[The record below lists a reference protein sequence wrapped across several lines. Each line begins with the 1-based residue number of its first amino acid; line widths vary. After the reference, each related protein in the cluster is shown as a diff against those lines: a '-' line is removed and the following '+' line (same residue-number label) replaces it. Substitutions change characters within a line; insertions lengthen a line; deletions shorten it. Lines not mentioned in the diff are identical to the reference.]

1 MSSGAQVTSYM
12 ITELSPGVTPAT
24 GAWDTLRLTG
34 NTLSPTVNTQVSDE
48 ITDSRISQGSVVSSA
63 DIQGDLVGE
72 LSYGTFDKLLEA
84 AFYGTWTGDVLTVGS
99 TRRTFTVA
107 KNFNDVSVYT
117 LFRGMHVSVFAL
129 DIPSDGKITATF
141 SLAGLD
147 YSDGDTST
155 VGTINPPTTTPFMS
169 NLNIGNISVDGA
181 SLEGIAC
188 VSALTVNLD
197 NSLQA
202 QRCIGSGKL
211 GPGAQIAT
219 EAAITG
225 TITLAWSNRA
235 WQIWKNTFSRKTMEV
250 EFPITD
256 SLGNRYDLSFPALEV
271 DGDLPNGGKRDLI
284 EVTLN
289 WTVSKQAPTIT
300 RVPFI
305 PVSSVSVTPTT
316 ASIAVAATRQLAAS
330 ALPSGA
336 AQNVTWS
343 SSAPSIATVNSSGLV
358 TGVAA
363 GSAVITATSVSDPTK
378 TATSAITVT
387 A

>member
-1 MSSGAQVTSYM
+1 MSSGARVTSYL
-12 ITELSPGVTPAT
+12 ISETTPGLTPDT
-24 GAWDTLRLTG
+24 GAWDTLRLTS

-48 ITDSRISQGSVVSSA
+48 ITESRISQGSVASSA

-72 LSYGTFDKLLEA
+72 LSYGSFDKLLEA
-84 AFYGTWTGDVLTVGS
+84 AFYGTWTGDVLTVGD
-99 TRRTFTVA
+99 TRRTFSIA

-147 YSDGDTST
+147 YADGDTST
-155 VGTINPPTTTPFMS
+155 VLSINPPTDSPFMS
-169 NLNIGNISVDGA
+169 NLNVGTITVDGQ
-181 SLEGIAC
+181 SLEGVAC
-188 VSALTVNLD
+188 VSALTINLD

-202 QRCIGSGKL
+202 QRCIGNSKL

-225 TITLAWSNRA
+225 TVTLAWSSRA
-235 WQIWKNTFSRKTMEV
+235 WQIWKNTFTRKTIAL

-256 SLGNRYDLSFPALEV
+256 SLGNRYDLSFPAIEV

-289 WTVSKQAPTIT
+289 WTVAKQAPTIT
-300 RVPFI
+300 RAPFVP
-305 PVSSVSVTPTT
+305 VASVSVTPAT
-316 ASIAVAATRQLAAS
+316 ASIAVSATRQLTAS

-336 AQNVTWS
+336 SQDVTWS
-343 SSAPSIATVNSSGLV
+343 SSAPSIATVNASGLV
-358 TGVAA
+358 AGVAA

>member
-1 MSSGAQVTSYM
+1 MSSGARVTSYL
-12 ITELSPGVTPAT
+12 IPEVTPGITPTT
-24 GAWDTLRLTG
+24 GDWDTLRLTS

-48 ITDSRISQGSVVSSA
+48 ITESRISQGSVVSST

-72 LSYGTFDKLLEA
+72 LSYSTFDKLLEA
-84 AFYGTWTGDVLTVGS
+84 AFYGTWDDDVLTVGS

-107 KNFNDVSVYT
+107 KNFNDVNVYA
-117 LFRGMHVSVFAL
+117 LFKGMHVSVFAL

-141 SLAGLD
+141 TMAGLD
-147 YSDGDTST
+147 YADGDTNT
-155 VGTINPPTTTPFMS
+155 VAPINPPTTTPFMS
-169 NLNIGNISVDGA
+169 NQNVGSITVDGQ
-181 SLEGIAC
+181 SLEGQAC

-202 QRCIGSGKL
+202 QRCIGNGKL

-225 TITLAWSNRA
+225 SITLAWSPLA
-235 WQIWKNTFSRKTMEV
+235 WQIWKNTFTRKTVAV
-250 EFPITD
+250 EFPIID

-271 DGDLPNGGKRDLI
+271 DGDLPSGGKRDLI

-289 WTVSKQAPTIT
+289 YTVAKQAPTIT
-300 RVPFI
+300 RVPF
-305 PVSSVSVTPTT
+305 VAVTSVSVTPAT
-316 ASIAVAATRQLAAS
+316 ASIAVAATRQLTAS

>member
-235 WQIWKNTFSRKTMEV
+235 WQIWKNTFSRKTIEV

>member
-107 KNFNDVSVYT
+107 KNFNDVNVYT

-141 SLAGLD
+141 TMAGLD
-147 YSDGDTST
+147 YADGDTNT
-155 VGTINPPTTTPFMS
+155 VADINPPTTTPFMS
-169 NLNIGNISVDGA
+169 NLNIGSISVDGQ
-181 SLEGIAC
+181 SLEGVAC

-235 WQIWKNTFSRKTMEV
+235 WQIWKNTFTRKTIEV

-289 WTVSKQAPTIT
+289 WTVSKLAPSIT
-300 RVPFI
+300 RVPFV
-305 PVSSVSVTPTT
+305 PVSSVSVTPST